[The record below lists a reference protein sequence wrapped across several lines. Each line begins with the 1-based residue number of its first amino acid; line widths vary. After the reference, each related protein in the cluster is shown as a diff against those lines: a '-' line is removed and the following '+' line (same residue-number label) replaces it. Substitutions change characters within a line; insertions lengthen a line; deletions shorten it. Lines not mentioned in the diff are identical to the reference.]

1 MCVSSPH
8 GRTST
13 KSCHERIAATIPNY
27 ASFLVP
33 PASHTETHKKHS
45 YSPCSSGNAKSPK
58 AGLKDGLWCFLFL
71 FVNLK
76 VTFGF
81 YLLLSGVAM
90 WAFSVMIPSHLDPAM
105 ALPTWH
111 LHVSP
116 HIYKVF
122 SQQLETRLEIIKQI
136 THSRPCHPSNGFFPH
151 RS

>member
-1 MCVSSPH
+1 MCMSSPH

-13 KSCHERIAATIPNY
+13 KRCHERIVATIPSY
-27 ASFLVP
+27 GSFLVP
-33 PASHTETHKKHS
+33 PPSHTETHKKHS

-58 AGLKDGLWCFLFL
+58 DELKDGFWCFLFL

-76 VTFGF
+76 ITFGF
-81 YLLLSGVAM
+81 YVLLSGVAI
-90 WAFSVMIPSHLDPAM
+90 WAFPVTTPSHLDPAM
-105 ALPTWH
+105 TLPTWH

-122 SQQLETRLEIIKQI
+122 SQQLETLLEIIKQI
-136 THSRPCHPSNGFFPH
+136 TYSCPCHPSNGFFPH